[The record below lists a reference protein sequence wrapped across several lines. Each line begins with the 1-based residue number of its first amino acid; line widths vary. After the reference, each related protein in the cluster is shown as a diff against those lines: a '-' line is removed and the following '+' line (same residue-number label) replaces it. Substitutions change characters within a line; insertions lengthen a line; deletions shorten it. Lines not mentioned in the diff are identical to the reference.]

1 MNTFTKKIAALA
13 FVSLMAMPLSARACT
28 LFAANGSVVDGGG
41 TLVGK
46 NRDAAPDIQFIQ
58 FNNNNKNAYYGLACG
73 DPNGKNMMTAGVND
87 KGLVIILAKTSSMNQ
102 KVRATMGPRT
112 GIRQALGQCSTVTE
126 VLAHKEFFHGPDYV
140 ILADATEIAR
150 VEVGDNNRL
159 KVDRVKDGTL
169 AHTNHFL
176 HDEFKHLDVKEGIS
190 SRVRMNRIEHLLES
204 TPKPLT
210 VDSFK
215 AFCTDTS
222 DGPDNSL
229 WRTGSAESKAETVFS
244 FVVNL
249 QKNNDFTVW
258 LKYREKPDDISKE
271 KVLALTKKEI
281 FGDELSS

>member
-1 MNTFTKKIAALA
+1 MTKFTKKITAIAFAALT
-13 FVSLMAMPLSARACT
+13 AMPLPASACT

-46 NRDAAPDIQFIQ
+46 NRDAVPDIQFIQ
-58 FNNNNKNAYYGLACG
+58 FDNNNKNTYYGLACG
-73 DPNGKNMMTAGVND
+73 DPNGKNIMTAGVND

-102 KVRATMGPRT
+102 KVRATMGHRT
-112 GIRQALGQCSTVTE
+112 SIRQALGQCSTVAE

-150 VEVGDNNRL
+150 VEVGDNNKL

-176 HDEFKHLDVKEGIS
+176 HDDFMHLDVKEGTS
-190 SRVRMNRIEHLLES
+190 SRVRMDRIEYLLRS

-215 AFCTDTS
+215 AFCADTS

-229 WRTGSAESKAETVFS
+229 WRTGSAKSKTETLFS

-249 QKNNDFTVW
+249 QKDNDFTVW
-258 LKYREKPDDISKE
+258 LKYRENPNDIGKE

-281 FGDELSS
+281 FGK

>member
-1 MNTFTKKIAALA
+1 MNNFTKKIAALA
-13 FVSLMAMPLSARACT
+13 FVSLAAMPLSASACT

-46 NRDAAPDIQFIQ
+46 NRDAVPDIQFIQ
-58 FNNNNKNAYYGLACG
+58 FNNDNKNAYYGLACK
-73 DPNGKNMMTAGVND
+73 DPNGKNIMTAGVNE
-87 KGLVIILAKTSSMNQ
+87 KGLVIILAKTSSMDQ
-102 KVRATMGPRT
+102 TVRATMGPRT
-112 GIRQALGQCSTVTE
+112 DIRQALGQCSTVAE
-126 VLAHKEFFHGPDYV
+126 ALAHKEFFHGPDYV

-159 KVDRVKDGTL
+159 KVERVTDGML

-176 HDEFKHLDVKEGIS
+176 HDEFMHLDVKKGTS
-190 SRVRMNRIEHLLES
+190 SRVRMDRIEYLLES

-210 VDSFK
+210 ADSFK
-215 AFCTDTS
+215 AFCADTN

-229 WRTGSAESKAETVFS
+229 WRTGSAKSKTETLFS

-258 LKYREKPDDISKE
+258 LKYREKPNDRGKE

-281 FGDELSS
+281 FGK

>member
-1 MNTFTKKIAALA
+1 MGTFTRKIAALVFA
-13 FVSLMAMPLSARACT
+13 SLAAMPLSASACT

-58 FNNNNKNAYYGLACG
+58 FNNNDKNAYYGLACG

-87 KGLVIILAKTSSMNQ
+87 KGLVIILAKTSNMDQ
-102 KVRATMGPRT
+102 TARATMGPRT
-112 GIRQALGQCSTVTE
+112 GIRQALGQCSTVAE
-126 VLAHKEFFHGPDYV
+126 ALAHKEFFHGPDFV

-159 KVDRVKDGTL
+159 KVERVKDGTL

-176 HDEFKHLDVKEGIS
+176 QDEFIHLDVKKGTS
-190 SRVRMNRIEHLLES
+190 SRVRMDRIEYLLGA

-210 VDSFK
+210 ENSFK
-215 AFCTDTS
+215 TFCADTN

-229 WRTGSAESKAETVFS
+229 WRTGSAESKTETLFS

-249 QKNNDFTVW
+249 QKDNEFTVW
-258 LKYREKPDDISKE
+258 LKYRENPNDKGKE
-271 KVLALTKKEI
+271 KELALTKKDI
-281 FGDELSS
+281 FGK

>member
-13 FVSLMAMPLSARACT
+13 FASLAAIPLSASACT
-28 LFAANGSVVDGGG
+28 LFAANGNVVDGGG

-58 FNNNNKNAYYGLACG
+58 FNNDNQNAYFGLACG
-73 DPNGKNMMTAGVND
+73 DPNGKNTMTAGVND
-87 KGLVIILAKTSSMNQ
+87 KGLVIILAKTSSMDQ

-112 GIRQALGQCSTVTE
+112 SIRQALGQCSTVAE

-150 VEVGDNNRL
+150 VEVGDNHRL
-159 KVDRVKDGTL
+159 KVERVKDGTL

-176 HDEFKHLDVKEGIS
+176 HDEFMHLDVKEGTG
-190 SRVRMNRIEHLLES
+190 SRVRMERIEYLLES

-210 VDSFK
+210 ADSFK
-215 AFCTDTS
+215 AFCADTN
-222 DGPDNSL
+222 DDPDNSL
-229 WRTGSAESKAETVFS
+229 WRTGSAENKTATLFS

-258 LKYREKPDDISKE
+258 LKYRENPNDIGKE
-271 KVLALTKKEI
+271 KVLALPKKEI
-281 FGDELSS
+281 FGQ